1 MTTWYYPQYHV
12 VKLILDPERLDQPL
26 LCYDPAMKLMLAAL
40 IVALCATVV
49 VGATP
54 VAGQEPPVGEIR
66 IVPSAGPVGTVVK
79 IWVDFDRD
87 ITQVTFWCINR
98 DTFEEGSDFAVM
110 PDEVSA
116 SFALNYTIP
125 AELTVKQGNG
135 AMLSPLIAECEFRA
149 EAGHQHASASVPFTV
164 TEAAVMPSTGF
175 APQPHSPAGASTAV
189 VFLAIVGVA
198 LGLLGWRYR
207 REIDRYC

>member
-1 MTTWYYPQYHV
+1 
-12 VKLILDPERLDQPL
+12 
-26 LCYDPAMKLMLAAL
+26 MKLMLAAL
-40 IVALCATVV
+40 IGALCATVV

-79 IWVDFDRD
+79 IAVDFDRE
-87 ITQVTFWCINR
+87 ITQVSFWCDNR
-98 DTFEEGSDFAVM
+98 DTFEQGFDYAVM

-135 AMLSPLIAECEFRA
+135 ATISPLIAECEFRA
-149 EAGHQHASASVPFTV
+149 EAGHQHASVSVPFTV
-164 TEAAVMPSTGF
+164 TEAAVMPSAGLP
-175 APQPHSPAGASTAV
+175 PQPHSAAGASTATAV
-189 VFLAIVGVA
+189 LVAVGVA

-207 REIDRYC
+207 RGIERCC